1 MYVVI
6 ELQKMS
12 DEQLLYLVDT
22 FTDINAAESKY
33 HTVLAAAAISS
44 VPQHSAA
51 LLTDQ
56 GRTIRFEHYEHGT
69 ESATEE

>member
-12 DEQLLYLVDT
+12 DEQLLYLVET
-22 FTDINAAESKY
+22 FVDINAAQSKF
-33 HTVLAAAAISS
+33 HTILAAAAISS

-69 ESATEE
+69 EEIMEE